1 MKQPGRSDIA
11 LIYTRITIPTR
22 LPCRIVTRL
31 VITAS
36 RGHLARL
43 ALSNFAKK
51 LWESSRQLP
60 TYAPRVKLPA
70 LISGVRD
77 LNLLTGSTANYRLRE
92 NFYRRNR
99 MVLILILDSGTL
111 RFLCD
116 INKVNVK
123 EVDFSWRAENLE
135 VTIFKTKLRSHYVLR
150 ALKILLDT
158 IHIFI

>member
-1 MKQPGRSDIA
+1 
-11 LIYTRITIPTR
+11 
-22 LPCRIVTRL
+22 
-31 VITAS
+31 
-36 RGHLARL
+36 
-43 ALSNFAKK
+43 
-51 LWESSRQLP
+51 
-60 TYAPRVKLPA
+60 
-70 LISGVRD
+70 
-77 LNLLTGSTANYRLRE
+77 
-92 NFYRRNR
+92 